1 MPRSM
6 TGFGRSELK
15 TDQFEIATE
24 IRSLN
29 NRFLDISLKL
39 PKSFISYEY
48 DIKALIKNK
57 IERGKIN
64 ITVNFKDLSLT
75 NGNFMVKRERI
86 EYYLKILN
94 GIKKLADIQE
104 QVTLNHLL
112 SFKELVEPEESLIE
126 NEQVV
131 AALIKNIKQTLDQLN
146 EMRSQEGAHIAGDL
160 RNHLNQIGKSV
171 ETIYQQGQTV
181 PREELDKLKER
192 VKGLID
198 PRAVEVSRLEQ
209 ELALLAD
216 RVDVTEECL
225 RLKSHIKLF
234 TEELVRQGA
243 IGKKLTFIL
252 QEMHREANTIG
263 AKTTNITIAHEVI
276 NIKEEVEKIREQVQ
290 NLE

>member
-15 TDQFEIATE
+15 TEQFEIATE

-39 PKSFISYEY
+39 PKAFLPYEY
-48 DIKALIKNK
+48 DIKALIKNN

-64 ITVNFKDLSLT
+64 ITVNLKDLSLT
-75 NGNFMVKRERI
+75 NGNFMVKSERI
-86 EYYLKILN
+86 AYYLKILN

-131 AALIKNIKQTLDQLN
+131 AALMKNIEQTLDQLN
-146 EMRSQEGAHIAGDL
+146 EMRSQEGAHIAQDL
-160 RNHLNQIGKSV
+160 KNQIGQIGESV
-171 ETIYQQGQTV
+171 ELIHQKGQTV
-181 PREELDKLKER
+181 PRDELNKLKER
-192 VKGLID
+192 IKNLVD
-198 PRAVEVSRLEQ
+198 PKTVDVGRLEQ

-225 RLKSHIKLF
+225 RLRSHMKLF
-234 TEELVRQGA
+234 SDELSRQGA

-276 NIKEEVEKIREQVQ
+276 KIKEEVEKIREQVQ